1 MIDIDI
7 RSRSRDRKRS
17 KFMDAF
23 KVRNKAKLWFSAN
36 EIPESEDNSDAFY
49 RRWMIFHLDKQYL
62 YGKEDVNL
70 FKKLTTPVELS
81 GLLNIAL
88 VGLSRL
94 VHDRTIDD
102 IRRDY
107 EIHTNDVNAF
117 LHEGCIVDIRNRDTC
132 N

>member
-36 EIPESEDNSDAFY
+36 EIPESEDKSDAFY

-70 FKKLTTPVELS
+70 FKKLTTPEELS

-117 LHEGCIVDIRNRDTC
+117 LHEECIVDIRNRDTC